1 MSKGKFPCKE
11 KKQKLFKKPIQ
22 LGLGIFALMILKGKG
37 KVIWFDMY
45 YTLGV
50 IPKFWPFVV
59 NNSKNK
65 LSYYIIL
72 RFYILTIM

>member
-1 MSKGKFPCKE
+1 
-11 KKQKLFKKPIQ
+11 
-22 LGLGIFALMILKGKG
+22 MILKGKG